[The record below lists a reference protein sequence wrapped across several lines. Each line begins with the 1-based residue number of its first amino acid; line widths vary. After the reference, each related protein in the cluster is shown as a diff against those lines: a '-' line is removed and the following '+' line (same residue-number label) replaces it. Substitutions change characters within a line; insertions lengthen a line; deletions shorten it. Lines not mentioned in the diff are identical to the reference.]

1 MADHGWCPTA
11 IYTTAIDK
19 KNLLILIFTNTYKP
33 NETDL
38 AVQINNI

>member
-1 MADHGWCPTA
+1 MADHGWCPTV
-11 IYTTAIDK
+11 IYTTVIDK